1 MAAQVR
7 AVIFTKDYIPPHT
20 QLTWTY
26 NTCTADGGDDLL
38 DGNDV
43 DSSQTSSASQ
53 DERAGGDLG
62 AAILA
67 SLNTAAISWV
77 GGNQIAW
84 TSTSYD
90 AQTQSIRFRY
100 ATAAAFPAAAP
111 ELFIDSVYQDP
122 NTGIAY
128 DRSRVL
134 GTLGADVGSAGHVVY
149 TDGAFKLPYVTTQG
163 GGAGVAVLG

>member
-62 AAILA
+62 AVF
-67 SLNTAAISWV
+67 TDV
-77 GGNQIAW
+77 
-84 TSTSYD
+84 
-90 AQTQSIRFRY
+90 
-100 ATAAAFPAAAP
+100 AAADAP
-111 ELFIDSVYQDP
+111 
-122 NTGIAY
+122 
-128 DRSRVL
+128 
-134 GTLGADVGSAGHVVY
+134 
-149 TDGAFKLPYVTTQG
+149 
-163 GGAGVAVLG
+163 VAVADAPVAVTAVDTHTGPASPPLL